1 MTASPLDGPPATPL
15 GPSPASPS
23 PTGGG
28 GGSIYDLGY
37 RGYEGPRLGRWAAVA
52 SLLTHSVRTAYG
64 LGRSARSKVMP
75 VGLVL
80 LAVLPSLLALGIIA
94 LVAQVGPAGEAIE
107 AVSPIRYSTLFPFIA
122 TLVFLFSASQAPELF
137 GRDQRA
143 GVLPLYFSRATSR
156 LDYAAAR
163 TLGLLVSLLVLVLA
177 PQLLLLVGRVLVAAD
192 PVAGLAEELP
202 ELPALLV
209 VGLLVVT
216 VVGTVSSAAAALTPR
231 RSYAT
236 VTIIGIF
243 LIPNIAAALLVE
255 LETDLLGQVAV
266 LLSPADVL
274 DGVNA
279 HFFGVSPDNQTVAEA
294 GLPGWS
300 YPIAAGAWVVGSL
313 AVLARRYQRIEA

>member
-1 MTASPLDGPPATPL
+1 MTAGE
-15 GPSPASPS
+15 
-23 PTGGG
+23 G

-37 RGYEGPRLGRWAAVA
+37 RGYEGPRLGRRAAVA
-52 SLLTHSVRTAYG
+52 ALLTHSVRTAYG

-94 LVAQVGPAGEAIE
+94 LVAQVGPAGEAVE
-107 AVSPIRYSTLFPFIA
+107 AISPIRYSTLFPFIA
-122 TLVFLFSASQAPELF
+122 ILVFLFCASQAPELF

-177 PQLLLLVGRVLVAAD
+177 PQLLLLVGRILVAAD
-192 PVAGLAEELP
+192 PVTGLGEELP
-202 ELPALLV
+202 ELPAMLIVGVLV
-209 VGLLVVT
+209 VA
-216 VVGTVSSAAAALTPR
+216 VVGTISAATAALTPR

-236 VTIIGIF
+236 VAIIGIF
-243 LIPNIAAALLVE
+243 LIPNIAATLLVE
-255 LETDLLGQVAV
+255 LETGLLGQVAV

-279 HFFGVSPDNQTVAEA
+279 FLFDVSPDNETVARA

-300 YPIAAGAWVVGSL
+300 YVAAAGIWIVGSL
-313 AVLARRYQRIEA
+313 FVLARRYQRIEA